1 MGFVASLPFLL
12 KAIVGPLGGVVADIL
27 RNGHMSTVNV
37 RRLFYILGKNCK
49 SYNADLL
56 SWMRSKSIIAFRS
69 VADTWRARGCN
80 CPPILARTQISCS
93 KTMET
98 INNVFTETIASP
110 PPPLIFG
117 NVSATVSVENS

>member
-37 RRLFYILGKNCK
+37 RRLFYILGKICN

-56 SWMRSKSIIAFRS
+56 SWMRPKLMIAFRS
-69 VADTWRARGCN
+69 AADNRPFSYSAKEPGSSVIFIHFYTRDSIEWR
-80 CPPILARTQISCS
+80 
-93 KTMET
+93 
-98 INNVFTETIASP
+98 
-110 PPPLIFG
+110 
-117 NVSATVSVENS
+117 